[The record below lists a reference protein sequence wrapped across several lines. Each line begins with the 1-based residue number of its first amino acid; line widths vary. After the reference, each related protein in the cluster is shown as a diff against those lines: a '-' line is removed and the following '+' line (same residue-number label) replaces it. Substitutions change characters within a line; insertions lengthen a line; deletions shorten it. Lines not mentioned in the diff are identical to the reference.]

1 MHVYEGEEEKQ
12 RKCEFVCFVKCL
24 YEYSQCRQ
32 APGQGT
38 SSLGPGHGGRERM
51 RRMKGGGGGGVY
63 LQNDTAVTLPGLLSV
78 PLTLGIWLRQ
88 SLSGN

>member
-1 MHVYEGEEEKQ
+1 MCV
-12 RKCEFVCFVKCL
+12 CL
-24 YEYSQCRQ
+24 YAYPRYGQ

-38 SSLGPGHGGRERM
+38 KLIRSWTLRARTDEKDGGPDSV
-51 RRMKGGGGGGVY
+51 GVY